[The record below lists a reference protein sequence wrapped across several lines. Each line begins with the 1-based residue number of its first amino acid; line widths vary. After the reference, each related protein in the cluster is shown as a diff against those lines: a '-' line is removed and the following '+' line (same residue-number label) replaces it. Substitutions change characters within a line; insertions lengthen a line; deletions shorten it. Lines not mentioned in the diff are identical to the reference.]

1 MLRISGM
8 QRIEDLLVLMSIL
21 PFDYI
26 FMSDDAA
33 IHPVALEIE
42 SIHPCIR
49 VDYQPFVP
57 SVIEVISEE
66 SSKGMLRQ
74 LILTIL
80 VEQMMSTFCDHQ
92 LRLWFLIPVVLN
104 MMDAE
109 PFQKGI
115 DLADRQLKVTNV
127 SCHII
132 TIVLVEHCQLEMQMV
147 CLTCDLD
154 IAANVSVKHR
164 AGILIVHQCGKILL
178 TQKKTGRSAMIDV
191 ECCQGNEVR
200 LGRDKLDKGAFC
212 EVCHGDDLLSRFC
225 FS

>member
-1 MLRISGM
+1 MPNNATVHS
-8 QRIEDLLVLMSIL
+8 
-21 PFDYI
+21 
-26 FMSDDAA
+26 
-33 IHPVALEIE
+33 VALKIE
-42 SIHPCIR
+42 SVYPGIR

-80 VEQMMSTFCDHQ
+80 VEQMMSALCDHQ
-92 LRLWFLIPVVLN
+92 LRLWFLIPIILN

-178 TQKKTGRSAMIDV
+178 TQKKTGRSAVIDV
-191 ECCQGNEVR
+191 ECGQGNEVR
-200 LGRDKLDKGAFC
+200 LGRDEFNKRAFC
-212 EVCHGDDLLSRFC
+212 EVCHGDDLLSNIPIAKKKAPRTEIAKPQKELQI
-225 FS
+225 S